1 MIEQTMSVDY
11 NTLVGIISQIVK
23 GDFVY
28 VDYTSLVQMNKG
40 GRQGLNT
47 YYGKVF
53 KNVKSNVRPLTDYV
67 KRVNNNRIK
76 EENDTEFVG
85 GKNKVGEYFSPC
97 VSFNEKLNKHYF
109 KFEFFEGVK
118 VKVEYTYNG
127 DPIEK
132 QLFESYMISRSTPTN
147 QELDKT
153 INVSQLY
160 IGNINEIT
168 INKTKYK
175 LIK

>member
-1 MIEQTMSVDY
+1 MVEKTMSVEY

-28 VDYTSLVQMNKG
+28 VDYTSLVNMNKG

-47 YYGKVF
+47 YYNKVF
-53 KNVKSNVRPLTDYV
+53 KNVKSNVRPLTDYE
-67 KRVNNNRIK
+67 KRVNNNRVK
-76 EENDTEFVG
+76 EENDTEFVVG
-85 GKNKVGEYFSPC
+85 RNKVGEYFSPC

-118 VKVEYTYNG
+118 VNVDYIYEGNSI
-127 DPIEK
+127 DK
-132 QLFESYMISRSTPTN
+132 QMFESYMIKRSTPTN

>member
-1 MIEQTMSVDY
+1 MIEKTMSVDY
-11 NTLVGIISQIVK
+11 NTLVGIMSQIEK

-28 VDYTSLVQMNKG
+28 VDYTSVVKMNKG

-47 YYGKVF
+47 YYDKVF

-67 KRVNNNRIK
+67 KRVTNNRIK
-76 EENDTEFVG
+76 ENNTNEFVG
-85 GKNKVGEYFSPC
+85 SKNKVGDYYSPC

-109 KFEFFEGVK
+109 KYEFFEGVR
-118 VKVEYTYNG
+118 VQVEYTYNG

-132 QLFESYMISRSTPTN
+132 QLFENYMITRSKPTN
-147 QELDKT
+147 QELDNEV
-153 INVSQLY
+153 NVCQLY

>member
-1 MIEQTMSVDY
+1 MVEKTMSVEY

-28 VDYTSLVQMNKG
+28 VDYTSLVNMNKG

-47 YYGKVF
+47 YYNKVF

-67 KRVNNNRIK
+67 KRVTNNRTK
-76 EENDTEFVG
+76 EGNNTEFVG
-85 GKNKVGEYFSPC
+85 GRNKVGEYFSPC

-118 VKVEYTYNG
+118 VNVDYIYEGNSI
-127 DPIEK
+127 DK
-132 QLFESYMISRSTPTN
+132 QMFESYMISRSTPTN